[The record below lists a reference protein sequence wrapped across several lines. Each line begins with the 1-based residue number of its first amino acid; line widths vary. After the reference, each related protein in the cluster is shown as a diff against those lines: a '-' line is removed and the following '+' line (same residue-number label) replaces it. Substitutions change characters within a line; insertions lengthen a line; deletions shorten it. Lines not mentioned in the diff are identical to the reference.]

1 MVHVTCCAA
10 PRDPFGRL
18 LSPLEP
24 ADGLLLA
31 VTLAPGETSSALPQG
46 GGLLTLVATVPARVA
61 ILTDDQDSPPLE
73 RLLPANETWVLEAR
87 AGLRVTCMPVVPAAP
102 RTARRGATPAA

>member
-1 MVHVTCCAA
+1 MLHVTCCAA

-31 VTLAPGETSSALPQG
+31 VTLAPGDSSPPLPPG

-61 ILTDDQDSPPLE
+61 ILADEQQGPPLE
-73 RLLPANETWVLEAR
+73 RLLPAHETRVFGAR
-87 AGLRVTCMPVVPAAP
+87 AGLRVTWTPFAAPAA
-102 RTARRGATPAA
+102 RTARRTASPAP

>member
-1 MVHVTCCAA
+1 MLHVTCCAA

-24 ADGLLLA
+24 ADGLLLS
-31 VTLAPGETSSALPQG
+31 VTLAPGATSPPLPQG

-61 ILTDDQDSPPLE
+61 ILGDEQQGAPLE
-73 RLLPANETWVLEAR
+73 RLLPANETRVFEAR
-87 AGLRVTCMPVVPAAP
+87 GGLRVTWTPVTAARAARRTASPAA
-102 RTARRGATPAA
+102 